1 MTIQEKKTELTNLIE
16 ELVNQYNKNI
26 EVQNNLKTQIIELQG
41 ALKVLN
47 ELEDVNQDTNS
58 EAP

>member
-1 MTIQEKKTELTNLIE
+1 MTIQEKKTELTNLTE

-47 ELEDVNQDTNS
+47 ELEDVDQDTDS
-58 EAP
+58 ETT

>member
-1 MTIQEKKTELTNLIE
+1 MTIQEMKTELTNLIE

-41 ALKVLN
+41 ALKVLY

-58 EAP
+58 EAT

>member
-26 EVQNNLKTQIIELQG
+26 EVQNSLKTQIIELQG

-47 ELEDVNQDTNS
+47 ELEDVDQDTNS
-58 EAP
+58 EAT

>member
-47 ELEDVNQDTNS
+47 ELEDVDQDTDS
-58 EAP
+58 ETT

>member
-47 ELEDVNQDTNS
+47 ELEDVNQETNS
-58 EAP
+58 EAT

>member
-47 ELEDVNQDTNS
+47 ELEDVDQDTDS
-58 EAP
+58 ETA

>member
-47 ELEDVNQDTNS
+47 ELEDVKQDTNS
-58 EAP
+58 EAT

>member
-58 EAP
+58 EAT

>member
-26 EVQNNLKTQIIELQG
+26 EVQNNLKTLIIELQG

-58 EAP
+58 EAT

>member
-47 ELEDVNQDTNS
+47 ELEDVDQDTDS
-58 EAP
+58 EAT